1 MYVVKRMYLILRV
14 KECLKVE
21 GKQSLIKSPQKVI
34 VYNKLQNSELSLR
47 KEPSYIG
54 EAKTQDCVTCTL

>member
-1 MYVVKRMYLILRV
+1 MYLILRV

-47 KEPSYIG
+47 KEPSYIW